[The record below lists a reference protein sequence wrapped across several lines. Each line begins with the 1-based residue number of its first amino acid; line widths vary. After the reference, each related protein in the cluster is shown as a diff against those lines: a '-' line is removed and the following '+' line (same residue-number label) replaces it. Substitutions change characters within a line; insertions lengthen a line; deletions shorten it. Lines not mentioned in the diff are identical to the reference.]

1 MDLTEGKAVAPDEGC
16 AAVYPVK
23 VEGNSVLIALQAV
36 VNSE

>member
-23 VEGNSVLIALQAV
+23 IEENNVLIALRAV
-36 VNSE
+36 VNPE